1 MKRNMKRIYK
11 GLVSGALSIGMLCA
25 GWSVPMAYAAGNI
38 SVYID
43 GNYLRTDIP
52 PYIKNGYTM
61 LPMRAV
67 YENLGANVR
76 YNSQSKEIIVSADGD
91 VLKLYIGRKTAY
103 LNGSPISLS
112 VSPEIKNGRTMVGLR
127 DGAELI
133 GADIDWDSRTRE
145 ISIWTDGDGY
155 DDDDWYYDD
164 EYSFD
169 DIKEGEWND
178 TRNKKISLS
187 INRTGWNTAEIQI
200 YWGGG
205 SSSINGVDYDNGFRD
220 FDGIRW
226 NLTCKWNSDENI
238 LEYENGMCFGWFVG
252 DEGLSHSYLLDQ
264 DCTGYL
270 YLDSGSLYWVDDN
283 ESVSENCRFT
293 HK

>member
-1 MKRNMKRIYK
+1 MKRNMNRIYK
-11 GLVSGALSIGMLCA
+11 GLVSGVLSFGMLCT
-25 GWSVPMAYAAGNI
+25 GCSVPMAYAAGDI

-43 GNYLRTDIP
+43 GDYLRTDVP

-127 DGAELI
+127 DGANLI
-133 GADIDWDSRTRE
+133 GADIEWDSRTRE

-155 DDDDWYYDD
+155 DDWYNDDD

-169 DIKEGEWND
+169 DIKEGSWMDEWSQRAGLNIQ
-178 TRNKKISLS
+178 K
-187 INRTGWNTAEIQI
+187 TGLNTAKVMVQ
-200 YWGGG
+200 W
-205 SSSINGVDYDNGFRD
+205 SSSYRETSEWVFN
-220 FDGIRW
+220 
-226 NLTCKWNSDENI
+226 CKWDSNTGILTYKNGKSWECYYDDNTNNTYKE
-238 LEYENGMCFGWFVG
+238 LEYDDG
-252 DEGLSHSYLLDQ
+252 S
-264 DCTGYL
+264 GYF
-270 YLDSGSLYWVDDN
+270 YLDSGYLYWVDEKEDAGADCHF
-283 ESVSENCRFT
+283 VWQG
-293 HK
+293 

>member
-11 GLVSGALSIGMLCA
+11 GLVSGVLSIGMLCA

-43 GNYLRTDIP
+43 GDYLRTDVP

-127 DGAELI
+127 DGADLI

-155 DDDDWYYDD
+155 DDWHYDD
-164 EYSFD
+164 NEYSFD
-169 DIKEGEWND
+169 DIKEGSWMDEWSQRAGLNIQ
-178 TRNKKISLS
+178 K
-187 INRTGWNTAEIQI
+187 TGLNTAKVTVQ
-200 YWGGG
+200 W
-205 SSSINGVDYDNGFRD
+205 SSSYRETSEWVFN
-220 FDGIRW
+220 
-226 NLTCKWNSDENI
+226 CKWDSNTGI
-238 LEYENGMCFGWFVG
+238 LTYENGKSWECYYDDNTNNLYKELEYDDG
-252 DEGLSHSYLLDQ
+252 S
-264 DCTGYL
+264 GYF
-270 YLDSGSLYWVDDN
+270 YLDSGYLYWVDEKDN
-283 ESVSENCRFT
+283 VGEDCYFI
-293 HK
+293 HLK

>member
-43 GNYLRTDIP
+43 GNYLRTDVP

-76 YNSQSKEIIVSADGD
+76 YNSQSKEIIISADGD

-112 VSPEIKNGRTMVGLR
+112 VAPEIKNGRTMVGLR
-127 DGAELI
+127 DGADLI

-155 DDDDWYYDD
+155 DDWHYDD
-164 EYSFD
+164 NEYSFD
-169 DIKEGEWND
+169 DIKEGSWMDEWSQRAGLNIQ
-178 TRNKKISLS
+178 K
-187 INRTGWNTAEIQI
+187 TGLNTAKVTVQ
-200 YWGGG
+200 W
-205 SSSINGVDYDNGFRD
+205 SSSYRETSEWVFN
-220 FDGIRW
+220 
-226 NLTCKWNSDENI
+226 CKWDSNKGI
-238 LEYENGMCFGWFVG
+238 LTYENGKSWECYYDDNTNNLYKELEYDDG
-252 DEGLSHSYLLDQ
+252 S
-264 DCTGYL
+264 GYF
-270 YLDSGSLYWVDDN
+270 YLDSGYLYWVD
-283 ESVSENCRFT
+283 E
-293 HK
+293 

>member
-112 VSPEIKNGRTMVGLR
+112 VAPEIKNGRTMVGLR
-127 DGAELI
+127 DGTNLI

-155 DDDDWYYDD
+155 DDWYNDDD

-169 DIKEGEWND
+169 DIKEGSWMDEWSQRAGLNIQ
-178 TRNKKISLS
+178 K
-187 INRTGWNTAEIQI
+187 TGLNTAKVTVQ
-200 YWGGG
+200 W
-205 SSSINGVDYDNGFRD
+205 SSSYRETSEWVFN
-220 FDGIRW
+220 
-226 NLTCKWNSDENI
+226 CKWDSNTGI
-238 LEYENGMCFGWFVG
+238 LAYENGKSRECYYDDNTNNLYKELEYDDG
-252 DEGLSHSYLLDQ
+252 S
-264 DCTGYL
+264 GYF
-270 YLDSGSLYWVDDN
+270 YLDSGYLYWVDEKEDAGAD
-283 ESVSENCRFT
+283 CRFVWQG
-293 HK
+293 

>member
-1 MKRNMKRIYK
+1 
-11 GLVSGALSIGMLCA
+11 
-25 GWSVPMAYAAGNI
+25 MAYAAGNI

-43 GNYLRTDIP
+43 GNYLRTDVP

-112 VSPEIKNGRTMVGLR
+112 VAPEIKNGRTMVGLR
-127 DGAELI
+127 DGADLI

-187 INRTGWNTAEIQI
+187 INKTGWNTAEIQI